1 MAYSSRIRKGLAHF
15 LGGVRAVS
23 TESLGVGAPL
33 SVRVYE
39 VGPRDGLQNEASYV
53 ETEKKIKLIDLLSST
68 GLSHIEA
75 SAFVHPKLVPQMA
88 DAADVIRGI
97 KRAPGVSYSTLVPNA
112 KGLQRALDAASK
124 AGKTLGEIAI
134 FTSASEEFNERN
146 LNMSISESI
155 KGFEDI
161 MRIAEAENIRVRGYV
176 SVAMGC
182 PYAGDVSAD
191 TASRIAK
198 LLVDL
203 GCYEVSLGDTVG
215 LGTPKDVADVV
226 RSCVDNQGIPIEK
239 IALHLHDTRN
249 MAIANAYAGLQEGV
263 RVFDASIA
271 GLGGCPFAA
280 TSSNG
285 NLATEDLLYLLH
297 GLGISTGVDFD
308 KVLEV
313 SRYVSESAD
322 GLNLT
327 NHSRVARQALGIDK

>member
-1 MAYSSRIRKGLAHF
+1 MATARIREGLGLAH
-15 LGGVRAVS
+15 LLRGVRALGTS
-23 TESLGVGAPL
+23 SSLVGAPP
-33 SVRVYE
+33 SATIYE
-39 VGPRDGLQNEASYV
+39 VGPRDGLQNELEHV
-53 ETEKKIKLIDLLSST
+53 PTEKKIKLIDLLSST
-68 GLSHIEA
+68 GLTHIEV

-97 KRAPGVSYSTLVPNA
+97 KRAPGVSYSTLVPNV
-112 KGLQRALDAASK
+112 KGLQRALEAASN
-124 AGKTLGEIAI
+124 AGTTLGEIAI
-134 FTSASEEFNERN
+134 FTSASEEFNEKN
-146 LNMSISESI
+146 LNMSISKSLA
-155 KGFEDI
+155 GFEPI
-161 MRIAEAENIRVRGYV
+161 MKIAEGENTRVRGYV

-182 PYAGDVSAD
+182 PYASKVSAD
-191 TASRIAK
+191 TVSRIAK
-198 LLVDL
+198 TLMDL

-215 LGTPKDVADVV
+215 LGTPKDVVDLV
-226 RSCVDNQGIPIEK
+226 RSCVDKQEIPVER

-249 MAIANAYAGLQEGV
+249 MAIANVYAGLQEGV
-263 RVFDASIA
+263 RVFDASIG

-313 SRYVSESAD
+313 SQYVESAA

-327 NHSRVARQALGIDK
+327 NQSRVARQALRIEE